1 MIKNIFITFILLPNL
16 IFCQDKSLNFN
27 QANDIEFSKQF
38 KNYAKFDSYTT
49 KDGLLIKIGDT
60 LVIGKAKKKKEKYI
74 FNDVYSYITKGKT
87 RGNKND
93 NIDFLP
99 HYFSGDKVVVLSI
112 FATHSSS
119 DDYKLWTS
127 RKSMPLYISLYVKNP
142 NKGSGSGSLVSAI
155 GNSSVRT
162 ITDIDKALSSDEI
175 VNDNKPLSR
184 SEAILKLKESKDLL
198 DIGLMSESDY
208 NILKDKLT
216 PIIMNQ

>member
-16 IFCQDKSLNFN
+16 IFCQDKTLNFN

-60 LVIGKAKKKKEKYI
+60 LVIGKAKKKKEKYN
-74 FNDVYSYITKGKT
+74 FKDVYSYITKGKT

-93 NIDFLP
+93 NVDFLP

-112 FATHSSS
+112 FATHASS